1 MALIQNIVTSL
12 YCQKGDT
19 PKYVSPMDEMPDWT
33 GERSE
38 EAKNEQ
44 SVDEMKLI
52 LFGIAKSQN
61 EKVKR
66 MGIKAPPPNKKKR

>member
-33 GERSE
+33 GERKE
-38 EAKNEQ
+38 EREQEQ
-44 SVDEMKLI
+44 SVEQMKSI
-52 LFGIAKSQN
+52 LLGIAKSQN

-66 MGIKAPPPNKKKR
+66 MGIKSPPPKQKTR